1 MNKNTARRIAL
12 DREAN
17 PDNYQHKPKRRVGR
31 KGKVACLT
39 YGGRSLSVA
48 QFSVYRYVKQG
59 ARKLSPKKSRGG
71 GIGRRDRLKIY

>member
-1 MNKNTARRIAL
+1 MNKNSVRRIAL

-39 YGGRSLSVA
+39 YGGRSLSV
-48 QFSVYRYVKQG
+48 V
-59 ARKLSPKKSRGG
+59 
-71 GIGRRDRLKIY
+71 